1 MPKTEPPKTLPPGC
15 PECRG
20 ASHIPAATGGAK
32 RCDCARGQMLAQLER
47 DRKHPAAKPAKRQRS
62 THDGKAAAVGG
73 EA

>member
-20 ASHIPAATGGAK
+20 ASHIPAPTGGAK

-47 DRKHPAAKPAKRQRS
+47 ERKHPAKPMRRRS
-62 THDGKAAAVGG
+62 THDGKAAAVG